1 MVRPDQPAGVVPEV
15 QLAAGVHDEGDR
27 RRRVA
32 VEGVVMNRAALE
44 ELVAELG
51 DLNAAAR
58 AVVQLARDV
67 ADQLDGGQTA
77 NAALVKQYRDL
88 LGGLADVK
96 SEDPAKSVL
105 SVIRDAASA

>member
-1 MVRPDQPAGVVPEV
+1 
-15 QLAAGVHDEGDR
+15 
-27 RRRVA
+27 
-32 VEGVVMNRAALE
+32 MNRVALE

-51 DLNAAAR
+51 DLNAATR

-88 LGGLADVK
+88 LEGLADVE
-96 SEDPAKSVL
+96 SDDPSAALLALV
-105 SVIRDAASA
+105 RDEASA

>member
-1 MVRPDQPAGVVPEV
+1 
-15 QLAAGVHDEGDR
+15 
-27 RRRVA
+27 
-32 VEGVVMNRAALE
+32 MNRAALE

-51 DLNAAAR
+51 KLNAATR

-67 ADQLDGGQTA
+67 ADQLDAGQTA

-96 SEDPAKSVL
+96 SVDPSAALLALV
-105 SVIRDAASA
+105 RDEASA